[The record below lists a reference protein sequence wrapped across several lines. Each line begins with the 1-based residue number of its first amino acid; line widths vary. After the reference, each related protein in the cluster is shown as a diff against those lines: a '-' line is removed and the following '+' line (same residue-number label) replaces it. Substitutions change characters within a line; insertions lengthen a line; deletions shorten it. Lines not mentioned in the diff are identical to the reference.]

1 MLGITRSF
9 VRGSRINSVPE
20 VADMQKIYQLV
31 NDRICESQEKDGP
44 ILIFVNP
51 DKAEC
56 RGLVDA
62 YQIDEHTLASALD
75 PDEISRLEFEPDHVA
90 IILKRP
96 KNYSS
101 MDDLLFKVT
110 SLGIFIFTGKIV
122 IVMAEDIQIFEIDP
136 KHALKTRSVKDAFLK
151 ILFGTISHFLL
162 HLKIINQISETL
174 ELKINTSMENKYLLN
189 MFTLQKSLVF
199 YLNGITYN
207 ATLFEKLKNASVK
220 MGFTPEQIEQLED
233 TIIENNQCLKQADIY
248 TNILSG
254 LMDARASIVN
264 NNLSLLIKRL
274 TIINIVFLPITFIAS
289 MGGMSEFTLM
299 TTGVPLWLSYG
310 LFAIGMSVL
319 AFGTYLVVRKINY
332 ERHKKDRLPK
342 PNGKSKTP

>member
-1 MLGITRSF
+1 
-9 VRGSRINSVPE
+9 
-20 VADMQKIYQLV
+20 MQKTYQLV

-44 ILIFVNP
+44 ILAFVNP
-51 DKAEC
+51 DKNEC
-56 RGLVDA
+56 KNLVDT
-62 YQIDEHTLASALD
+62 YQIDEHTLTSALD
-75 PDEISRLEFEPDHVA
+75 PDEISRLEFEPSHVA

-110 SLGIFIFTGKIV
+110 SLGVFIFADKIV
-122 IVMAEDIQIFEIDP
+122 VVMAEEIQIFEHDP
-136 KHALKTRSVKDAFLK
+136 KHAMKIRNIKDVFLK
-151 ILFGTISHFLL
+151 ILFGTISHFLM

-174 ELKINTSMENKYLLN
+174 EQKINTSMENKYLLN
-189 MFTLQKSLVF
+189 MFTLQKGLVY

-207 ATLFEKLKNASVK
+207 ATVFEKMKNAPVK
-220 MGFTPEQIEQLED
+220 MGFSPEQIESLED
-233 TIIENNQCLKQADIY
+233 IIIENNQCLKQADIY

-289 MGGMSEFTLM
+289 LGGMSEFSLM
-299 TTGVPLWLSYG
+299 TRNIPMALSYG
-310 LFAIGMSVL
+310 IFTAAMGLI
-319 AFGTYLVVRKINY
+319 AFGTYLMVRKLKY
-332 ERHKKDRLPK
+332 ERQKKDHLPK
-342 PNGKSKTP
+342 PGDKTKKP